1 MYGDDD
7 DYQTNEPRPL
17 SFIAAPRGGEQL
29 SDRGELGL
37 SSADE
42 HRLRLVRSA
51 SSETGSLN
59 GNSSSTSQTQPA
71 PMQGRGSLSRTN
83 SNGSP
88 TSPISSGGPMSP
100 TLRDMRDTS
109 DSYPLTN
116 IDNPNDIAQEL
127 SNLQALRRLSM
138 DVSNNSDPDLLPF
151 QAMSL
156 VAMPSIAPR
165 GDDDAD
171 PSRLLWVPA
180 GVHPELAPS
189 EFKNFVEKRVQSMK
203 RRSSETSLSPD
214 GLDRSDSGG
223 LRRKKSMLSRQV
235 VNGSG
240 HGADGYVDGAE
251 RLERKRSQGQSEYSV
266 PELSLDELM
275 KDPSK
280 AVRKLTLDSQGGD
293 DSSILDDMPILHVAP
308 GAGLRRST
316 RTTYRKG
323 GSLRNRQ
330 GSLKNNERLPFSQRM
345 AAKRSEGGE
354 DSLAN
359 PESPMDAPPGHGLI
373 RVQSEPIPENFSRPS
388 KSVRRQQPFDKDS
401 VNTYERN
408 TQNNVQEQGQSQ
420 HRSSGPKRIP
430 SDHNRPFTP
439 TPQIVET
446 PPVEDEATSRSYDVN
461 RPFPERSSSQRSAI
475 QSVPQ
480 QSSGVASDPPP
491 RSNTRPKHDQPKQI
505 SPQHQ
510 ATHAITQP
518 KRSPT
523 AASQNF
529 DDTAQTSPSLAP
541 GSASRT
547 DTLTFIPTFS
557 SSEEKKPE
565 KRNKKDSSEG
575 GSSKSSSWKWFKS
588 DDKEKRKKEEEA
600 RKSKTK
606 AFAEKA
612 HDNVRLDVLQNSI
625 DTALHKGR
633 ESLLLDRDSIDSKL
647 EEERRKENSRKS
659 GEQKKEK
666 DGLFSSFFSSS
677 KKKGDRDSSNRK
689 SHLQRPLSP
698 EPAPYRPLRP
708 DVDYHWTRFPIL
720 EERAIYRMAHIKL
733 ANPRRA
739 LYSQVLLSNF
749 MYAYLAKV
757 QAMHPQIQVPQSPQ
771 QKRLQEEERK
781 RREQE
786 QQYLEQQHA
795 QDSIDRY
802 NFEYHRV
809 SSVSV
814 PLHYLMLTHTRE
826 QTSTRIQAC
835 STKQAIT
842 LKQLRSTTTIMAR
855 RTFKTGTTGTTT
867 VEPRTI
873 TLTSIRMGSGMTRRR
888 RCGNLYGIRRVLM
901 KAPSCLYTWL
911 ASASTGVT
919 GKGNHAFWRV
929 SYHQPQRRGIYYPFK
944 GLFFSFLFFSF
955 FSFAQLA
962 WWSFSQSFECRLA
975 GIESMTQNLNSNK
988 ARRRKNKFEKNRL
1001 VNTASHVRPNAEVS
1015 I

>member
-7 DYQTNEPRPL
+7 DYQTSESRPM

-29 SDRGELGL
+29 SDRREHDL
-37 SSADE
+37 SPADE
-42 HRLRLVRSA
+42 HRLRLVRST
-51 SSETGSLN
+51 SGETGSLQ
-59 GNSSSTSQTQPA
+59 GNAASRSQTQSTPG
-71 PMQGRGSLSRTN
+71 QSRGSLSRTN
-83 SNGSP
+83 SNSSL
-88 TSPISSGGPMSP
+88 TSPASPGGPMSP
-100 TLRDMRDTS
+100 TLRDMRDGS
-109 DSYPLTN
+109 DSFPLTN

-151 QAMSL
+151 QGMSL
-156 VAMPSIAPR
+156 VAMPSIAPK

-203 RRSSETSLSPD
+203 RRSSENSLSPD
-214 GLDRSDSGG
+214 GLDRSDSGS

-235 VNGSG
+235 ANGSG

-251 RLERKRSQGQSEYSV
+251 RLERKRSQQGRSEHSV

-280 AVRKLTLDSQGGD
+280 AVRKLTLESQGGD
-293 DSSILDDMPILHVAP
+293 DSANLDDMPILPVAP

-323 GSLRNRQ
+323 GSLKNRQ

-345 AAKRSEGGE
+345 AAKRNEGVEAGQV
-354 DSLAN
+354 N
-359 PESPMDAPPGHGLI
+359 PETIIEAPPGYGLM
-373 RVQSEPIPENFSRPS
+373 RVQSEPIPENFSRPA
-388 KSVRRQQPFDKDS
+388 KSVRRQQPFDTEPTS
-401 VNTYERN
+401 THERN
-408 TQNNVQEQGQSQ
+408 MSNEFQEKLQSQ
-420 HRSSGPKRIP
+420 PGSSGSRRIP
-430 SDHNRPFTP
+430 SDNDRSFTP

-446 PPVEDEATSRSYDVN
+446 PPVEEEVTSRSYDAN
-461 RPFPERSSSQRSAI
+461 RPFPERSSSQRGVLQNVA
-475 QSVPQ
+475 QQPPGVPSEPPSRSNKRPNYDQIKQTSSQ
-480 QSSGVASDPPP
+480 QPVAQGGTQPP
-491 RSNTRPKHDQPKQI
+491 RSPT
-505 SPQHQ
+505 SP
-510 ATHAITQP
+510 
-518 KRSPT
+518 
-523 AASQNF
+523 SQNP
-529 DDTAQTSPSLAP
+529 DDAGQTSPSLVP

-547 DTLTFIPTFS
+547 DTLTFIPTYS
-557 SSEEKKPE
+557 APEEKKPE

-575 GSSKSSSWKWFKS
+575 SLSKSSSWKWFKS
-588 DDKEKRKKEEEA
+588 DDREKRKKEEESK
-600 RKSKTK
+600 KSRTK

-659 GEQKKEK
+659 GDQKKEK

-677 KKKGDRDSSNRK
+677 KKKGDRDSGVRK

-698 EPAPYRPLRP
+698 EPPPYKPLRP

-720 EERAIYRMAHIKL
+720 EERAIYRMAHLKL
-733 ANPRRA
+733 ANPKRA

-802 NFEYHRV
+802 NFEYHRSANQYSDPSMQHDV
-809 SSVSV
+809 SDYPEAAEIYDYDHGKDDVQDGGYGDDYGDAKDYYS
-814 PLHYLMLTHTRE
+814 Y
-826 QTSTRIQAC
+826 
-835 STKQAIT
+835 
-842 LKQLRSTTTIMAR
+842 
-855 RTFKTGTTGTTT
+855 
-867 VEPRTI
+867 
-873 TLTSIRMGSGMTRRR
+873 
-888 RCGNLYGIRRVLM
+888 GNQNG
-901 KAPSCLYTWL
+901 
-911 ASASTGVT
+911 
-919 GKGNHAFWRV
+919 
-929 SYHQPQRRGIYYPFK
+929 QRHDK
-944 GLFFSFLFFSF
+944 EEEM
-955 FSFAQLA
+955 
-962 WWSFSQSFECRLA
+962 W
-975 GIESMTQNLNSNK
+975 
-988 ARRRKNKFEKNRL
+988 
-1001 VNTASHVRPNAEVS
+1001 
-1015 I
+1015 